1 MNSLENISFDKLA
14 KIYQK
19 YFTLSYLDT
28 NMSDKFA
35 CISLT
40 CCITKELKKKTPNI
54 TCYDVLLKICP
65 DFREVDKNTFLKSLG
80 AMCEDLMYGCD
91 TFLDFGVP
99 VKEMPKQLR
108 KLLDNYC
115 PF

>member
-80 AMCEDLMYGCD
+80 AICESFLQYEKEL
-91 TFLDFGVP
+91 LDFGIP
-99 VKEMPKQLR
+99 VKEMPKQLK
-108 KLLDNYC
+108 KLLGNFC